1 LETSELGEPFFHIPP
16 DDVIRLV
23 VFEPQKVRDK
33 SWIIYFNYLLL
44 SIVSAENDESD
55 EKGKLRHNVQLA
67 LNDSSIFLVPSM
79 ENIQALTILATH
91 GEDYASPNLSWM
103 LLGHACRQ
111 AEALG
116 LHFPSSQ
123 LSESDQ
129 QHRLCIFWLLSV
141 MDKSCSLAFGRPAF
155 LPIAS
160 YQNVPV
166 PDYKSLAKFQPHNR
180 AIFAKRQT
188 CPRASNFG
196 PRFLSRSFELTRL
209 MGCIQSLLA
218 TGESPL
224 TKEEIRSKLHSWHL
238 ETDHVSYPSVI
249 LLEKEKDVVSLFGLD
264 FD

>member
-1 LETSELGEPFFHIPP
+1 M
-16 DDVIRLV
+16 
-23 VFEPQKVRDK
+23 FEPQKVRDK
-33 SWIIYFNYLLL
+33 AWIIYFNYLLL
-44 SIVSAENDESD
+44 SIVSAENDESN
-55 EKGKLRHNVQLA
+55 EKEKFRHNVQLA
-67 LNDSSIFLVPSM
+67 LNDSSIFLVPSIT
-79 ENIQALTILATH
+79 NVQALAILATH

-129 QHRLCIFWLLSV
+129 QHRLCLFWLLSM

-155 LPIAS
+155 LPTAS

-166 PDYKSLAKFQPHNR
+166 PDYKFLTKFQPHNR
-180 AIFAKRQT
+180 AVFAKQQT
-188 CPRASNFG
+188 CPGTSNFG
-196 PRFLSRSFELTRL
+196 PRFLSRSFELTSL

-224 TKEEIRSKLHSWHL
+224 TKEEIRSQLHVWHL
-238 ETDHVSYPSVI
+238 ETDHVSCPSII
-249 LLEKEKDVVSLFGLD
+249 LLERKRKSHF
-264 FD
+264 FFSSRF